1 MDIDRAHAILGV
13 DAATPLGDV
22 RAADLARARLLHPD
36 RLQGSDDRLSAEA
49 GRAMADLNG
58 AWEVVKAAGENRQ
71 PAASRASGPQ
81 DEMPLRLPVP
91 GECDLCGSSP
101 AHRIVLRRVTGLV
114 LFWRSYRLEAE
125 VCRVCATA
133 MFREAQA
140 HNMTAGWWG
149 LIAPLANL
157 YAIFSNLGQHSAVQ
171 HWKPPQARDP
181 LVVTPL
187 PGPVLDARRV
197 SARPGPWFA
206 TIAAFA
212 VLTFII
218 AGAVSDPSG
227 GSPSRTSTDDV
238 VGTCLDTDGYETPC
252 SSSAAYWK
260 ITSRG
265 PNCGSA
271 PAVFTDP
278 DTGRSYCAYRN

>member
-13 DAATPLGDV
+13 DASTPLSDV
-22 RAADLARARLLHPD
+22 RAAYLARARLLHPD

-49 GRAMADLNG
+49 GRAMADLNE
-58 AWEVVKAAGENRQ
+58 AWEVVKAAGEDRQ
-71 PAASRASGPQ
+71 RVAPQTSGRQ
-81 DEMPLRLPVP
+81 DEAALRLPLP
-91 GECDLCGSSP
+91 GECDLCGSAP
-101 AHRIVLRRVTGLV
+101 AHRLVLRRVTGLV
-114 LFWRSYRLEAE
+114 LFWRSHRFEAE
-125 VCRVCATA
+125 VCRTCATA
-133 MFREAQA
+133 VFREAQA

-157 YAIFSNLGQHSAVQ
+157 YAILSNLSQHSNVQ
-171 HWKPPQARDP
+171 DWKPPQARDP
-181 LVVTPL
+181 LIVTPL
-187 PGPVLDARRV
+187 PGPVLSARPV
-197 SARPGPWFA
+197 AARPGPWFA
-206 TIAAFA
+206 TITALA
-212 VLTFII
+212 VLAFIVG
-218 AGAVSDPSG
+218 GAVSDASG
-227 GSPSRTSTDDV
+227 GRPSRTSTDDV

-278 DTGRSYCAYRN
+278 DNGRSYCAYRN